1 MLRSIATVSLG
12 GTLMEKLHAI
22 AAAGFDGVEIFEND
36 LLYFDGSPAEVRT
49 ICADL
54 GLRVLLFQPFRDFEA
69 APRPRMPKNFDRA
82 ESKFDVME
90 QLGAD
95 LMLVCSNT
103 VPDTL
108 ADDACAAGDLRALG
122 ERAAQ
127 RGFRIGYEALA
138 WGRQVNTF
146 GHAWKVVQAA
156 DHPAVGLVV
165 DTFHTF
171 AVEDDDA
178 PIAKIPGD
186 RIFFAQLDSI
196 TMSGCRSSAAWA
208 SITGPTRSR

>member
-12 GTLMEKLHAI
+12 GTLVEKLQAI

-69 APRPRMPKNFDRA
+69 APRGRMPKNFDRA

-103 VPDTL
+103 APDTL
-108 ADDACAAGDLRALG
+108 ADDSVAAERPSHARRARGTTRLPHRLRGARLG
-122 ERAAQ
+122 PAGQ
-127 RGFRIGYEALA
+127 
-138 WGRQVNTF
+138 QVR
-146 GHAWKVVQAA
+146 
-156 DHPAVGLVV
+156 PRM
-165 DTFHTF
+165 
-171 AVEDDDA
+171 EDRTGGE
-178 PIAKIPGD
+178 P
-186 RIFFAQLDSI
+186 
-196 TMSGCRSSAAWA
+196 SGCR
-208 SITGPTRSR
+208 TGGRHLPYLRDGG

>member
-12 GTLMEKLHAI
+12 GTLVEKLQAI

-69 APRPRMPKNFDRA
+69 APRGRMPKNFDRA

-103 VPDTL
+103 APDTL
-108 ADDACAAGDLRALG
+108 ADDSVAAEDLRALG
-122 ERAAQ
+122 ERAAR

-138 WGRQVNTF
+138 WGRQVNKF
-146 GHAWKVVQAA
+146 GHAWKIVQSVTIRLS
-156 DHPAVGLVV
+156 DSWSTHSIPSRWRTTTRRLQKFPA
-165 DTFHTF
+165 
-171 AVEDDDA
+171 
-178 PIAKIPGD
+178 IA
-186 RIFFAQLDSI
+186 
-196 TMSGCRSSAAWA
+196 SSSPSW
-208 SITGPTRSR
+208 RMRR